1 PAGRAARLPRSG
13 ARGLWGRTR
22 GRGGLD
28 AAAHVAGRRPAA
40 DGRLGDPGRPR
51 CVRLARAV
59 VRALAAAAGRAR
71 RRPTPDLAHGRAVRV
86 DAPDRRAARAV
97 RLLDDRFQT
106 PAPLDTA
113 ANLRWTCVLGL
124 VHAFMHELRPAS
136 FASSIFAAPVTR
148 GFAIDHLRG
157 RGRFP
162 RREGRI
168 PSGPALSVR
177 RSTTAMSTEM
187 DKE

>member
-1 PAGRAARLPRSG
+1 RGAVQTPLGREGARLVVRAPQRARSR
-13 ARGLWGRTR
+13 AQRVVSGR
-22 GRGGLD
+22 D
-28 AAAHVAGRRPAA
+28 ASADGSA
-40 DGRLGDPGRPR
+40 DGRLREALRPFVPSR
-51 CVRLARAV
+51 GARH
-59 VRALAAAAGRAR
+59 RM
-71 RRPTPDLAHGRAVRV
+71 
-86 DAPDRRAARAV
+86 APDAVSGAA
-97 RLLDDRFQT
+97 LDDRSQT

-113 ANLRWTCVLGL
+113 ANLRWTCVLGP